1 MSKSSWSGLP
11 FSHAQNGKH
20 DWLRRCALA
29 GPDVRFKT
37 TSCLR
42 RRGAHTGLRSERR
55 GRNLTSCN
63 LGHQSSYIHTF
74 IWQRPARRCL
84 NYKWAHL
91 LIALFILLICKK
103 LPSPLPAVRPIWS
116 LNAQTPQSS
125 GFWCA
130 ASWGKNGT
138 DGPIADWPAWKKTCP
153 EMTRQD
159 AARDSAACRPMA
171 VYFLRVCQLPESLA
185 ERKNSESKLKKKNPD
200 LTR

>member
-20 DWLRRCALA
+20 DWLRLCALA
-29 GPDVRFKT
+29 GPDVRLKT

-74 IWQRPARRCL
+74 IWQRPGRRCL

-91 LIALFILLICKK
+91 LIALFILLICKE
-103 LPSPLPAVRPIWS
+103 LPSPLPAVHPIWS

-125 GFWCA
+125 GFWCT
-130 ASWGKNGT
+130 ASW
-138 DGPIADWPAWKKTCP
+138 
-153 EMTRQD
+153 
-159 AARDSAACRPMA
+159 S
-171 VYFLRVCQLPESLA
+171 FLRQEWHRWANCRLTSLKDNMSRDDDAGRCQRFGSLSTYGHVLSSCLSA
-185 ERKNSESKLKKKNPD
+185 PCEPGWEK
-200 LTR
+200 